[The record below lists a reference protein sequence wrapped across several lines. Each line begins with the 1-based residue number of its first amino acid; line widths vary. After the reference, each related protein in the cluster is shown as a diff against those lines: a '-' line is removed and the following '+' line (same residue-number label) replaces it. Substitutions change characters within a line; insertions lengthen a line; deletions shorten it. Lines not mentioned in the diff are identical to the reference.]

1 MRILLLLLIS
11 VLASC
16 SNEDVINNNTQLRVA
31 TAANM
36 QFAIKEIARKFT
48 AQTDIKCD
56 IIVGSSGKLTAQI
69 EEGAPYDVF
78 ISANMMYPQRLVENK
93 KTIGKTKVYAH
104 GKLVMWTLKD
114 GIELNY
120 ETLKS
125 PTIKHIAVA
134 NPETAPYGKAALE
147 VLKQLPYFDSIVH
160 KFVYGESISQTNQFI
175 VTTSAEVGF
184 TALSVVLSPEING
197 KGRWIEVDTALYSPI
212 QQGAVIIDTQNSAS
226 QKFLDFL
233 SSSEAR
239 KILAAY
245 GYEII
250 N

>member
-11 VLASC
+11 IFASC
-16 SNEDVINNNTQLRVA
+16 SNENSGNKKEQLKVA

-36 QFAIKEIARKFT
+36 QFAIKEIAREFSSKT
-48 AQTDIKCD
+48 TIDCD

-78 ISANMMYPQRLVENK
+78 ISANMMYPQRLVDNNL
-93 KTIGKTKVYAH
+93 TIGKTKVYAH
-104 GKLVMWTLKD
+104 GKLVMWTIKEDVELSFDALK
-114 GIELNY
+114 G
-120 ETLKS
+120 S
-125 PTIKHIAVA
+125 SIKHIAVA

-147 VLKQLPYFDSIVH
+147 VLKPLPYFNQIEH

-184 TALSVVLSPEING
+184 TALSVVLSPEMKD
-197 KGRWIEVDTALYSPI
+197 KGRWVRVDSTLYSPI
-212 QQGAVIIDTQNSAS
+212 KQGAVIIDTKNTAS
-226 QKFLDFL
+226 KKFFDFL
-233 SSSEAR
+233 SSPEAR
-239 KILAAY
+239 KILESY
-245 GYEII
+245 GYEVI